1 MRNVAALTKR
11 ELVAC
16 FLSPIAY
23 VVLTVFVFLPGIVV
37 AEQIIA
43 RRSVADLAPAMKL
56 MAWQLLFIAP
66 MLTMR
71 LFAEE
76 FRSGT
81 IEPLLTAPVTTL
93 EVVVAKYLA
102 SLMFLLVAFVPTF
115 VYPAV
120 LFQLGRP
127 DPGPIVASYLGLYL
141 LGAYCLAVG
150 MVASAC
156 VRTQVSAAVVTIVL
170 LLTLQSLGALV
181 PTDAVDPLSKAVRYL
196 DFWGHCTEG
205 FLRGIIDTRDVFF
218 FVSHSVF
225 CVFLT
230 TVIVTVRRWG

>member
-1 MRNVAALTKR
+1 M
-11 ELVAC
+11 
-16 FLSPIAY
+16 
-23 VVLTVFVFLPGIVV
+23 
-37 AEQIIA
+37 
-43 RRSVADLAPAMKL
+43 
-56 MAWQLLFIAP
+56 
-66 MLTMR
+66 
-71 LFAEE
+71 
-76 FRSGT
+76 
-81 IEPLLTAPVTTL
+81 
-93 EVVVAKYLA
+93 
-102 SLMFLLVAFVPTF
+102 AFVPTF

-120 LFQLGRP
+120 LFQLGSP
-127 DPGPIVASYLGLYL
+127 DPGPIVAGYLGLYL

-196 DFWGHCTEG
+196 DFWGHCTGG